1 VVTVTR
7 FSDEDEAVAIVN
19 ESEYGLTTAIYSADT
34 TRGFRVARRIDV
46 GMVFIN
52 NYFRGVIGTP
62 FGGTKYSGYGREH
75 AIETLR
81 EFSYTKMVRFPSGP
95 L

>member
-1 VVTVTR
+1 MPAATAKTVP
-7 FSDEDEAVAIVN
+7 E
-19 ESEYGLTTAIYSADT
+19 LTTFRWSSSAET
-34 TRGFRVARRIDV
+34 HRRR
-46 GMVFIN
+46 MAFIN

-81 EFSYTKMVRFPSGP
+81 EFTYTKMVRFPSGLGTIP
-95 L
+95 SWRAVSDIFDDVA